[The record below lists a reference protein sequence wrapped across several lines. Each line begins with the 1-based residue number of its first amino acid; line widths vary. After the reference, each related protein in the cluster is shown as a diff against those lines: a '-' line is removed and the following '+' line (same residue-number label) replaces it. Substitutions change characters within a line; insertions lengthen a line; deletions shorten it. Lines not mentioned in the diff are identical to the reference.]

1 MRIANRDGLPVG
13 DTESPELMAEPREG
27 VPSIIDT
34 PGLLES
40 AARALKSANTPVAL
54 DVERAQGFRYGNDP
68 YLIQIRKEG
77 AGTFLFDPIALP
89 DLSPL
94 NPGVSDVWLLHDAA
108 QDLPNL
114 RFVGLTPTTLF
125 DTEIAA
131 RLVGM
136 DKFGLA
142 AVCEQVLGLG
152 LVKDHQASDWSVRP
166 LPGDWLRYAA
176 LDVELLTELYRR
188 LSTRLYD
195 LDRWEWMVEEC
206 AYVLAHPDP
215 APKEDRWRSLPGV
228 GKLKTHRE
236 LGVLKALWEARE
248 SIAQRIDLAPGRLVR
263 NSALIRAALHP
274 PRNRRAL
281 LAIGEFRSPVA
292 RQFTDEWMR
301 ALSRALTVSE
311 DELPPIRR
319 SLAPGAVPD
328 ARNWSRI
335 DEDAAGRLA
344 LVRSAVAGIGQ
355 GLSIAPEVVLE
366 PRIQRYI
373 AWAPLDPTRPSG
385 DEVEERM
392 FTQGARDWQMDL
404 CLDPICDALGV

>member
-195 LDRWEWMVEEC
+195 LDRW
-206 AYVLAHPDP
+206 
-215 APKEDRWRSLPGV
+215 
-228 GKLKTHRE
+228 
-236 LGVLKALWEARE
+236 
-248 SIAQRIDLAPGRLVR
+248 
-263 NSALIRAALHP
+263 
-274 PRNRRAL
+274 
-281 LAIGEFRSPVA
+281 
-292 RQFTDEWMR
+292 
-301 ALSRALTVSE
+301 
-311 DELPPIRR
+311 
-319 SLAPGAVPD
+319 
-328 ARNWSRI
+328 
-335 DEDAAGRLA
+335 
-344 LVRSAVAGIGQ
+344 
-355 GLSIAPEVVLE
+355 
-366 PRIQRYI
+366 
-373 AWAPLDPTRPSG
+373 
-385 DEVEERM
+385 
-392 FTQGARDWQMDL
+392 
-404 CLDPICDALGV
+404 